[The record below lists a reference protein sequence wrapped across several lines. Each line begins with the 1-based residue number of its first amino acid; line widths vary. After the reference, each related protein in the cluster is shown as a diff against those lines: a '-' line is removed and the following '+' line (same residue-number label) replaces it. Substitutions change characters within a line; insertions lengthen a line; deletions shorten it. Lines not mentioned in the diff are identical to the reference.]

1 MLLQEYLEMITEVDS
16 GAAHPSQYNAPQGS
30 KRDKQLDQTKADFAK
45 AKKLRLVVVKEGTG
59 WMLQAE
65 NKLPESLSEGSIH
78 FIPRNTYHRIIKGST
93 SLVIE
98 IEEKPIR
105 EYIRRSLLADINKHI
120 LEENVFNKA
129 MGWIKEKGAKGAEA
143 AKDFLVKFKQEL
155 SETKEG
161 IDLLKKIVNAEELT
175 AEEQS
180 FLKQQAK
187 DIAGGTF
194 LLGLFMLPGGA
205 IATTAILKLSKKYN
219 IELVPTAYR

>member
-1 MLLQEYLEMITEVDS
+1 MNKLPFEQYERHGLLIREFSKDVDS
-16 GAAHPSQYNAPQGS
+16 DELAWH
-30 KRDKQLDQTKADFAK
+30 RDKED
-45 AKKLRLVVVKEGTG
+45 RLVVVKEGTG

-161 IDLLKKIVNAEELT
+161 FDLLKKMLT

-219 IELVPTAYR
+219 IELVPTAYRQGSLVV

>member
-1 MLLQEYLEMITEVDS
+1 MDKLPFEQYKRHGLLIREFSKDVDS
-16 GAAHPSQYNAPQGS
+16 SELVWH
-30 KRDKQLDQTKADFAK
+30 RDKED
-45 AKKLRLVVVKEGTG
+45 RLVVVKEGTG

-105 EYIRRSLLADINKHI
+105 KYIRESLLADIDKQI

-143 AKDFLVKFKQEL
+143 AKDFLTKFKQEL

-161 IDLLKKIVNAEELT
+161 FGLLEKIVNAEELT

-187 DIAGGTF
+187 DIVGGTF

-205 IATTAILKLSKKYN
+205 IATAAILKLSKKYN